1 MSLHSYDR
9 AQAGTENPRLTEYRV
24 FAQVTKALSDTAAR
38 GKEPES
44 WAEALN
50 WNRRLWMTLQLD
62 LANDTNRLPEALR
75 AQLISVAIWVDRHT
89 SLVLRGDGEVEPLIS
104 VNRTIME
111 GLSAAEA
118 PTATDRPNPTAET
131 AASYA

>member
-9 AQAGTENPRLTEYRV
+9 AQAGTEDPRLTEYRL
-24 FAQVTKALSDTAAR
+24 FAQVTKALTDAAER
-38 GKEPES
+38 GMERET

-50 WNRRLWMTLQLD
+50 RNRRLWMTLQLD
-62 LANDTNRLPEALR
+62 LANDTNQLPEALR

-89 SLVLRGDGEVEPLIS
+89 SLVLRGDGGIEALIS

-111 GLSAAEA
+111 GLAAAEQA
-118 PTATDRPNPTAET
+118 AVPAEREPAAQAAT
-131 AASYA
+131 YA

>member
-9 AQAGTENPRLTEYRV
+9 AQAGTEDPRLTEYRL
-24 FAQVTKALSDTAAR
+24 FAQVTKALTDTAEH
-38 GKEPES
+38 GMEHES

-62 LANDTNRLPEALR
+62 LANETNQLPEALR

-89 SLVLRGDGEVEPLIS
+89 SLVLRGDGEIEPLIN

-111 GLSAAEA
+111 GLAAAEQA
-118 PTATDRPNPTAET
+118 AIAARREPEAQ

>member
-1 MSLHSYDR
+1 M
-9 AQAGTENPRLTEYRV
+9 

-38 GKEPES
+38 GQEPES

-118 PTATDRPNPTAET
+118 ATATDRPNPTAET

>member
-9 AQAGTENPRLTEYRV
+9 AQAGTEDRRLTEYRV
-24 FAQVTKALSDTAAR
+24 FAQVTKALTDAAALGMER
-38 GKEPES
+38 EN
-44 WAEALN
+44 WAENLN

-62 LANDTNRLPEALR
+62 LTNDNNQLPETLR
-75 AQLISVAIWVDRHT
+75 AQLISLAIWVDRHT
-89 SLVLRGDGEVEPLIS
+89 SLVLRGDGEIEPLIS

-111 GLSAAEA
+111 GLASTEQ
-118 PTATDRPNPTAET
+118 TVATDEPAVA

>member
-24 FAQVTKALSDTAAR
+24 FAQVTKALTEAAADGTAR
-38 GKEPES
+38 ES

-62 LANDTNRLPEALR
+62 LANDTNRLPEVLR

-89 SLVLRGDGEVEPLIS
+89 SLVLRGDGEIEPLIG

-111 GLSAAEA
+111 GLSAAESAMATTPPREPAA
-118 PTATDRPNPTAET
+118 P

>member
-9 AQAGTENPRLTEYRV
+9 AQAGTEDPRLTEYRV
-24 FAQVTKALSDTAAR
+24 FAQVTKALTDAAAHGTER
-38 GKEPES
+38 EN

-89 SLVLRGDGEVEPLIS
+89 SLVLRGDGEIEPLIS

-111 GLSAAEA
+111 GLSAAESA
-118 PTATDRPNPTAET
+118 TATARREPAAQ